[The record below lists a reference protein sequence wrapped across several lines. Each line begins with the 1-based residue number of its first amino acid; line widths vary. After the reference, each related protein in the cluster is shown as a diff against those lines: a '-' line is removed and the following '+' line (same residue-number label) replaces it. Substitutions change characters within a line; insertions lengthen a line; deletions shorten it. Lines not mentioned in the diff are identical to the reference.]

1 MRLSNSDTVIPSCF
15 ERSASLATWG
25 LVKKWL
31 RRFIGG
37 LLFMYA
43 KLAYGVCLVNFSRKY
58 FRIFFRTDAVP
69 EGKESM
75 VDSGLIGGWS
85 IGCCVWTGLNG

>member
-15 ERSASLATWG
+15 DLSASLATWG

-43 KLAYGVCLVNFSRKY
+43 KLAYSVCLVNFSWKY
-58 FRIFFRTDAVP
+58 FQIFFRTDTVP
-69 EGKESM
+69 EVLIYSKYPGPI
-75 VDSGLIGGWS
+75 SGW
-85 IGCCVWTGLNG
+85 